1 MTMVVWQALWERLL
15 SISESVAQGV
25 GEEHAT
31 EALKPLVDFWMHT
44 VRPHREA
51 LLSIDQ
57 TERNHAGENYDRPCL
72 LQLLGPALN
81 RRLHHAYI
89 LAEIARNK

>member
-15 SISESVAQGV
+15 SISESVAQSA

-44 VRPHREA
+44 VRPHQEA

-57 TERNHAGENYDRPCL
+57 TERNHAGENLIDPVSC
-72 LQLLGPALN
+72 N
-81 RRLHHAYI
+81 F
-89 LAEIARNK
+89 